1 MAALPPAVLMEAMSE
16 ASHDASK
23 LPAALISLG
32 VALSAAALSL
42 AIFQAPGGILLHL
55 QGSTPVF
62 LYYGCLIAIATLGLI
77 EASFGYWVVPHDLKG
92 WQAFAKTML
101 WFSILPLVLVIALG
115 GSVFLK

>member
-1 MAALPPAVLMEAMSE
+1 MSE

-42 AIFQAPGGILLHL
+42 AIFQAPGGILLH
-55 QGSTPVF
+55 
-62 LYYGCLIAIATLGLI
+62 GCLIAIATLGLI